1 MTIATM
7 TVLGSQ
13 PGSLAAAET
22 GTFGASRP
30 KRGPLV
36 PQASNHSRR
45 MGGETAA
52 ACRPG
57 ALRIVTLRA
66 RAACARPPAAGGSGR
81 PGILAG
87 GAARASSGIPSG
99 RQPAGRGGIRI
110 ALMTAA
116 RGTRHLSACGK
127 AVAARGH
134 GWDRSV
140 ADAIGEG
147 VPLGR
152 ARGLGFSRFANGL
165 TRPLAKAFTPRG
177 SVPASAPV
185 AGAETVAPGAAGIR
199 RRPGGRRLWSPL
211 RRPSRPLDGDA
222 LLPARRNAMRIAG
235 TRLGCRSPGPAGG
248 APAARPGHDMRARR
262 AGHALRPGPRRR
274 GA

>member
-7 TVLGSQ
+7 TVRGSQ

-45 MGGETAA
+45 MGREIAA

-66 RAACARPPAAGGSGR
+66 RAACARPPADGGSGR

-110 ALMTAA
+110 ALMKAA
-116 RGTRHLSACGK
+116 RDTRHLSACGAPVFSA
-127 AVAARGH
+127 AVAG
-134 GWDRSV
+134 GNEWVQSE
-140 ADAIGEG
+140 ADA
-147 VPLGR
+147 VRDRVLPAR
-152 ARGLGFSRFANGL
+152 ALRRDVSRAA
-165 TRPLAKAFTPRG
+165 RPLAKAFTPRG
-177 SVPASAPV
+177 AVPAFASV
-185 AGAETVAPGAAGIR
+185 AGAETAAPGAAGIR

-211 RRPSRPLDGDA
+211 RHPSRPLDGDA